1 MKRKKNN
8 KKQKILQM
16 QLQFSNCKNYLHFL
30 IQAKDHI
37 LIPNFL
43 KRFYL
48 NLLNFLSHNR
58 ILRNSVE
65 YFWSIFLKLLY
76 FLRKNNLWESL
87 AISKICFL
95 EEEILCF
102 ADL

>member
-58 ILRNSVE
+58 ILQNSVE
-65 YFWSIFLKLLY
+65 YFWINWNDLLT
-76 FLRKNNLWESL
+76 
-87 AISKICFL
+87 
-95 EEEILCF
+95 ILMINYY
-102 ADL
+102 